1 MSLTSQLRNGELS
14 KWCARRF
21 TGSAEAA
28 GRLAGATR
36 GRRAVFPSV
45 PVDGRHWAS
54 IGGAFGARLAAL
66 VQPAPPYYALHGL
79 VAAGLVSREWAN
91 EQAALYPTHAGL
103 GEQERARALDLRP
116 TTVGWLDLCPP
127 ARSVPSRHS
136 SDAERADFVHSIVHA
151 PRRELDSIVNSIM
164 RGPNSR
170 AERYMPAEPVLA
182 DLFARTRAYFAQH
195 APPGRPGTRGAEAG
209 LARVCWLLDMFEDVY
224 RSGSIHESMHQVFRP
239 RVPTVERMRAAA
251 SQAVVDELALLA
263 RQTEVHGALAEM
275 RRLAGD
281 PPEGRP
287 LGIAG
292 PVFVQHWADG
302 DLLLTGPDGA
312 TLIDVKTVARVDKQ
326 DRSVRWLWQLI
337 GYAWLDITDR
347 YRIRDVGLYLA
358 RHGVL
363 VTWSLDALAGTLLGG
378 DDQDEARAEFR
389 ALAERVLTRE
399 GARLPG
405 ADADLV
411 R

>member
-1 MSLTSQLRNGELS
+1 MSLTSQLGNGELS
-14 KWCARRF
+14 TWCARRF
-21 TGSAEAA
+21 TGSAEAV
-28 GRLAGATR
+28 GRLAIATR
-36 GRRAVFPSV
+36 GRRRVFPSGQ
-45 PVDGRHWAS
+45 VDGRHWAS

-79 VAAGLVSREWAN
+79 VTAGLVSREWAD

-103 GEQERARALDLRP
+103 GKRERSRALDVRP
-116 TTVGWLDLCPP
+116 TTAGWLDLEPP
-127 ARSVPSRHS
+127 SRSARSRRSPST
-136 SDAERADFVHSIVHA
+136 
-151 PRRELDSIVNSIM
+151 ELDSIVTGIM
-164 RGPNSR
+164 RPGSR
-170 AERYMPAEPVLA
+170 ADRHMAAEPVLA
-182 DLFARTRAYFAQH
+182 NLFDRTRAYFAQH
-195 APPGRPGTRGAEAG
+195 APPGRLGTPGAEAG

-224 RSGSIHESMHQVFRP
+224 RSGTIHESMHQVFRP

-251 SQAVVDELALLA
+251 SEAVVDELTRLA
-263 RQTEVHGALAEM
+263 RQTEIHGALAEI

-292 PVFVQHWADG
+292 PVFVNHWADG
-302 DLLLTGPDGA
+302 DLLIPGPTGS
-312 TLIDVKTVARVDKQ
+312 TLIDVKTVVKTDRQ

-337 GYAWLDITDR
+337 AYAWLDIADR
-347 YRIRDVGLYLA
+347 YRIRHVALYLA

-363 VTWSLDALAGTLLGG
+363 VTWSLDSLTSTLLRGG
-378 DDQDEARAEFR
+378 DQNEARAEFR
-389 ALAERVLTRE
+389 ALAQRVLIEE

-405 ADADLV
+405 ADADLP

>member
-1 MSLTSQLRNGELS
+1 MSLTSQLRDGELS

-21 TGSAEAA
+21 TGSAEAV

-36 GRRAVFPSV
+36 GRRPVFPSGQ
-45 PVDGRHWAS
+45 VDGRHWAS

-79 VAAGLVSREWAN
+79 VAARLVSREWVN
-91 EQAALYPTHAGL
+91 EQAALYPTHADL
-103 GEQERARALDLRP
+103 GERERARALDLRP
-116 TTVGWLDLCPP
+116 TMMGWLDLCPL

-136 SDAERADFVHSIVHA
+136 SDTERADFVNSIVKA

-164 RGPNSR
+164 RGPNSQ
-170 AERYMPAEPVLA
+170 ADRYWPAEPVLA
-182 DLFARTRAYFAQH
+182 DLFTRTRAYFAQH
-195 APPGRPGTRGAEAG
+195 APPGRLGTRGAEAG

-224 RSGSIHESMHQVFRP
+224 RSGTIHESMHQVFRP
-239 RVPTVERMRAAA
+239 GVPTVETIRAAA
-251 SQAVVDELALLA
+251 NESVVDELALLA
-263 RQTEVHGALAEM
+263 RQTEVHGALAEL

-281 PPEGRP
+281 PPEGQP
-287 LGIAG
+287 LGIAS
-292 PVFVQHWADG
+292 PVFVNHWADG
-302 DLLLTGPDGA
+302 DLLISGPTGA

-337 GYAWLDITDR
+337 AYAWLDIADR

-358 RHGVL
+358 RHGAL
-363 VTWSLDALAGTLLGG
+363 VTWSLDSLAGTLLRGG
-378 DDQDEARAEFR
+378 DQDEARAEFR
-389 ALAERVLTRE
+389 ALAERVLTKE

-405 ADADLV
+405 ADADLL